1 MNPIQVQ
8 HQMPQIY
15 PSQEIARD
23 EIIAIFEEGRIHYV
37 LFRAPLQAGKTGTYQ
52 PLIYLM
58 LSRNMIDHAYILCGS
73 SETQLRNQVIQ
84 DVKDWHG
91 EGVLNRKV
99 HVMFRQDFKKVNMKN
114 RRVLIVNDES
124 HLDCK
129 KDQQLHKFL
138 HRHRLSMSGTT
149 PYMLENGIYIVSVSA
164 TPFAEESVMV
174 HGESQGKRLVRFEIP
189 PNYYGPM
196 NYYRDGLLR
205 ETFSVLTE
213 EGARRFANAVQH
225 AWRRHK
231 YVIIRIRESS
241 VVNRQA
247 KRDALSQE
255 AKDNGELPPTNAE
268 GVLDLI
274 QRLVRCRANA
284 QILRFTSEYEKEGQQ
299 VAMNQEESDNHFVKY
314 GIRIPSLDV
323 APTIPTVIL
332 LDGRLRCGKRI
343 HKAHIGMAWDSAA
356 KSNTDVILQGLLGR
370 FCGYLGNGR
379 GQVPEAIEDR
389 PIIYTNQTLFRTE
402 DTATFRLSELERY
415 EAVQAGW
422 PDISVDANGLP
433 EVVPRFATNLLS
445 VNLEKRMIRQ
455 DRDQDR
461 KEVHQCVPLRF
472 RLSEEAI
479 GRLTEN
485 MTDAEIRS
493 LCWEE
498 FVPRLGE
505 LVVGNQELTL
515 LQQSEILNWVQ
526 ADARDARDSHL
537 RRYQGQSNQNMYRH
551 MVKAHEAKTGVEKDR
566 ISDGAFLTFCTVLH
580 GFACADPLGTI
591 YVSIYT
597 EAVGFKQVI
606 PLSSRVAPHN
616 GMTHFISGVEP
627 EVEEAGDEK
636 EAVVVAAGRYGFT
649 PEIEWSPAAFE
660 TQMDYF
666 IRVASMGIG
675 YFGQVFTTV
684 GNKNGFHLQRAAYGD
699 DLELLKTAIQ
709 RLEATHDVRIRC
721 VRPLGAMT
729 ETTILLRSIRW
740 D

>member
-1 MNPIQVQ
+1 MNAIQVQ

-52 PLIYLM
+52 PLIHRM

-73 SETQLRNQVIQ
+73 SEIQLRNQVIQ

-91 EGVLNRKV
+91 AGMLNRKV
-99 HVMFRQDFKKVNMKN
+99 HVAFRQDFKKVTMKN

-129 KDQQLHKFL
+129 KNQQLHKFL

-149 PYMLENGIYIVSVSA
+149 PYMLENKIYIVSVSA

-196 NYYRDGLLR
+196 NYYRDQLLHP
-205 ETFSVLTE
+205 TFSVLTE
-213 EGARRFANAVQH
+213 EGARKFANAVQR
-225 AWRRHK
+225 AWARHK
-231 YVIIRIRESS
+231 YVIIRIRESAVES
-241 VVNRQA
+241 RQA
-247 KRDALSQE
+247 KRAALSQE
-255 AKDNGELPPTNAE
+255 AQENGQLPLTNSE

-274 QRLVRCRANA
+274 QRLVSTRANA
-284 QILRFTSEYEKEGQQ
+284 QILHFTSKYEKDKKQFAITQAE
-299 VAMNQEESDNHFVKY
+299 ADAHFRDT
-314 GIRIPSLDV
+314 GIRILSLDV
-323 APTIPTVIL
+323 APTVPTVIL

-370 FCGYLGNGR
+370 FCGYLGNRHGE
-379 GQVPEAIEDR
+379 VPEAVEDR
-389 PIIYTNQTLFRTE
+389 PVIYTNPSLFE
-402 DTATFRLSELERY
+402 KEKTATFRLSDLERY

-422 PDISVDANGLP
+422 PDISVNADGLP

-445 VNLEKRMIRQ
+445 VNLEKQMIRPH
-455 DRDQDR
+455 DH
-461 KEVHQCVPLRF
+461 KEVHQCAPLRF
-472 RLSEEAI
+472 RMSEEAI

-485 MTDAEIRS
+485 MTDSQLRS

-498 FVPRLGE
+498 FLPHLGE
-505 LVVGNQELTL
+505 LIVGNQNLTL
-515 LQQSEILNWVQ
+515 LQQAEILHWVQ
-526 ADARDARDSHL
+526 SHEARHSHV
-537 RRYQGQSNQNMYRH
+537 RRYQAHSNQNMYRH
-551 MVKAHEAKTGVEKDR
+551 MAHAYEAKTGLEKDR
-566 ISDGAFLTFCTVLH
+566 INDGPFLTFCVVLH
-580 GFACADPLGTI
+580 GFACADPLGTV

-616 GMTHFISGVEP
+616 GMTHFVSGVEP
-627 EVEEAGDEK
+627 EVDDVGDEK

-666 IRVASMGIG
+666 IRVAKMGIG

-699 DLELLKTAIQ
+699 DLELLKMAIQ
-709 RLEATHDVRIRC
+709 RLEATHEVRIRC